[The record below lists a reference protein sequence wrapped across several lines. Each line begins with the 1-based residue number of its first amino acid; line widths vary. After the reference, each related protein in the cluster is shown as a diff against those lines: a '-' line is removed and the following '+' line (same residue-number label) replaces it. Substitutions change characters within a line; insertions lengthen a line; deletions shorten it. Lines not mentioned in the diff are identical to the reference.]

1 MPFVSVQQRSTV
13 SDSNSLEIKNNHEIK
28 VEVAYATPQ
37 QQVILEVM
45 VSPGCTIEQAIQQSG
60 ILESFPEID
69 LSVNKVGIFGKLSKS
84 TLELKA
90 DNRIEIYRPLIADPK
105 EVRRKREAEGKRM
118 KKGGGDADSAEAKK

>member
-1 MPFVSVQQRSTV
+1 V

-69 LSVNKVGIFGKLSKS
+69 LAVNKVGIFGKLSKS

-90 DNRIEIYRPLIADPK
+90 DNRIEIYRPRIADPK
-105 EVRRKREAEGKRM
+105 EVRSKREAEGKRM